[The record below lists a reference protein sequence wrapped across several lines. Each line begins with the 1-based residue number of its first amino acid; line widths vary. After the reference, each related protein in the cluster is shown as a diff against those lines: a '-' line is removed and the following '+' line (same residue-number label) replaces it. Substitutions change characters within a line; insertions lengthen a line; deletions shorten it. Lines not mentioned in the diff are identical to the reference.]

1 MPERRPNES
10 LEQFAIRCAYE
21 WGHFWSPDVPDGP
34 NVRQQDLALLR
45 ATDPVVVQALVSLA
59 KSNAVRYTRASLDTL
74 GRLPHFDGQ
83 IGPAM
88 TQLIMD
94 PEGRCPIPDYAPPP
108 GVVFAF
114 DDPALQDVV
123 TTMQARAVLPALGV
137 GNWQGCHQTSGIHC
151 VSVMINP
158 ANLPSFV
165 APVFKRILQRVQ
177 AAYAGVGLLIRFID
191 QQKRDVLTGE
201 EFTSNVN
208 IDMSFVTSS
217 SGWIGLAIVGTN
229 QTCGDRIW
237 CRFLATYRGGQ
248 SEESI
253 ITQWTTLL
261 KHELG
266 HNCGFSHSAGGV
278 MNPSIVN
285 GLAPEWSGDDPTT
298 PKLRKAFSGTPVP
311 IPGVPGPPDGPGGG
325 PVPPTPP
332 AEPDWRKRVDE
343 IHLKN
348 VVQDVQIQWLTDAVR
363 KLREGR

>member
-21 WGHFWSPDVPDGP
+21 YGHFWNPANPDGH
-34 NVRQQDLALLR
+34 NVRQEDLHKLR
-45 ATDPVVVQALVSLA
+45 ASDPVVVQALISLS
-59 KSNAVRYTRASLDTL
+59 KSDPVKYTRASLDRL
-74 GRLPHFDGQ
+74 GRTPHFDGA

-88 TQLIMD
+88 TDLITD

-108 GVVFAF
+108 GVVFSF

-123 TTMQARAVLPALGV
+123 TTMQSRAVMPALGA
-137 GNWQGCHQTSGIHC
+137 GNWQGCHNAGDIHC

-158 ANLPSFV
+158 ENLPAWVS
-165 APVFKRILQRVQ
+165 PVFKTVLQRVQ
-177 AAYAGVGLLIRFID
+177 AAYAGVGLLIRFVD

-201 EFTSNVN
+201 EFASNVN

-248 SEESI
+248 SSESV

-266 HNCGFSHSAGGV
+266 HNCGFSHSSGGV

-285 GLAPEWSGDDPTT
+285 GLAPEWSNDDPTT
-298 PKLRKAFSGTPVP
+298 PKLRRAFSGVAVP
-311 IPGVPGPPDGPGGG
+311 IPGSPAPQPPETPGPQ
-325 PVPPTPP
+325 PPSDP
-332 AEPDWRKRVDE
+332 EWKKRVDE

-348 VVQDVQIQWLTDAVR
+348 VVQDVQIQWLTEQVR
-363 KLREGR
+363 KIREGR